1 MKILLKDNQEVFF
14 YSWKHTLNDEFLR
27 NVNRNRIKIKK
38 VLKLRKKLNIPKK
51 YPFYLN
57 YEVFTQMIH
66 KKYSK
71 FNYLFQI
78 FFQNF
83 HETSAECVKN
93 QLWTKI
99 YEYIQ
104 GIQKKI
110 CLVLIN
116 PIKIHL
122 RTFSIMYVKEH
133 TVLSY
138 IIWMFCSSI
147 RDKPGNL
154 KSGKHT
160 GYWKPNGENVSGCL
174 YYMNGMIPLYSKL
187 ANNHSKIKGSVA
199 KFIEKWQ

>member
-1 MKILLKDNQEVFF
+1 M
-14 YSWKHTLNDEFLR
+14 
-27 NVNRNRIKIKK
+27 
-38 VLKLRKKLNIPKK
+38 KLRKKLDEYSQKNIL
-51 YPFYLN
+51 FFN
-57 YEVFTQMIH
+57 YEVFTQMIQ

-71 FNYLFQI
+71 FNNLFQI
-78 FFQNF
+78 FF
-83 HETSAECVKN
+83 
-93 QLWTKI
+93 KI
-99 YEYIQ
+99 FTRLLPSVWKISSELKFMNTYKEF
-104 GIQKKI
+104 KRKI
-110 CLVLIN
+110 CLILIN
-116 PIKIHL
+116 PIEIHL

-138 IIWMFCSSI
+138 VIWMFCSSI